1 MIKII
6 RIYLLLNGILLNG
19 FAGATLPVLPAGKT
33 AAVFGRGDVA
43 DDLAIWIDEEDPNR
57 STIIGMSKARKG
69 GIEVFDLNGQELQF
83 LQMGRIGGLDLRPYF
98 PLGGQDV
105 SLVAAINRSDN
116 DLLFFR
122 VDPASRMLE
131 DITARIIRAGMS
143 VYGCCLYHSQVNG
156 QFYFIVTSQ
165 NGWVEQWHIFDDG
178 SGQVDAER
186 ARSFDVGG
194 TTEGCVADDE
204 LGWLYIAEEN
214 KGIWKYYAEPDAGL
228 IRQKVDKT
236 GKGGHLDAD
245 VEGLALYYGNGE
257 EGYLL
262 ASSQGNDTF
271 AIYQRQGCNDYL
283 GSFQITANEVLGID
297 GCQATDGID
306 LTSRSLGPA
315 YPGGLFVAHDSRNT
329 GGSSSNYK
337 LVPWQ
342 AIAAAIETM
351 ESPSHLTVT
360 RAIIKTDN
368 MAGTQA
374 DSLTL
379 SGYLF
384 HLTEDDFIETN
395 SIEVRISLPDDFT
408 AIFQG
413 SIPIMQGKLSGS
425 KFSYKSRMG
434 EICKLKIDRNKNAF
448 FIHLKNIDLAGLQK
462 PLLFEIRIGN
472 YEGISVYPPTS
483 PGLS

>member
-1 MIKII
+1 MCTNISKF
-6 RIYLLLNGILLNG
+6 LLLNIVLIK
-19 FAGATLPVLPAGKT
+19 FAWAALPVLPSGQT

-43 DDLAIWIDEEDPNR
+43 DDLAIWVDEEDSNR

-83 LQMGRIGGLDLRPYF
+83 LQMGRIGGVDLRPYF
-98 PLGGQDV
+98 PLDGKEV
-105 SLVAAINRSDN
+105 SLLAAINRSN
-116 DLLFFR
+116 NCLLFFR

-131 DITARIIRAGMS
+131 EVTAQSIRAGMR
-143 VYGCCLYHSQVNG
+143 VYGCCLYHSQVND

-165 NGWVEQWHIFDDG
+165 SGWVDQWHIFDNG
-178 SGQVDAER
+178 SGRVDAER
-186 ARSFDVGG
+186 VRSFDVGG

-262 ASSQGNDTF
+262 ASSQGNDSF

-306 LTSRSLGPA
+306 VTSRSLGPA

-351 ESPSHLTVT
+351 ESPSHLTVA

-395 SIEVRISLPDDFT
+395 SIEVRVSLPNDFT

-425 KFSYKSRMG
+425 MFSYKSRKG
-434 EICKLKIDRNKNAF
+434 EISKLKIDRNKNTF

-462 PLLFEIRIGN
+462 PFLFEIRIGN
-472 YEGISVYPPTS
+472 YQGIYLYPPAS